1 MTMNEKYMRE
11 LRKQVFRKNPG
22 IDPQLVEKHERLEK
36 ELAKLGVQIKPE
48 YDLEPPLGDDSQ
60 RYKYA
65 RRRSGGDLANTG
77 GEIRPEYDIE
87 PPLGRD

>member
-1 MTMNEKYMRE
+1 MTMNEKCMRE

-48 YDLEPPLGDDSQ
+48 YDLAPPLGDEFQ
-60 RYKYA
+60 RYKYT
-65 RRRSGGDLANTG
+65 RRRPGRDLANTG
-77 GEIRPEYDIE
+77 GDTRPEYDIE
-87 PPLGRD
+87 PPLGR